1 MDLTQWIRSQAATR
15 RPLNIHAVQRE
26 RPDLLEQAFAG
37 PAPRGWRR
45 SLIDAGVD
53 PYKIVIEYEDQ
64 VECAVCGMSWVVL
77 GKHLMHC
84 HAMTGEE
91 YHQEFGPDHET
102 TSESYRV
109 GQTGLRPIAGI
120 AHWERLWSRQYVID
134 WILWLH
140 EERIPLN
147 HEHIHHVGMA
157 LEQQA
162 RKRFGS
168 WDGALRVA
176 GLDPAVLRAKPPERQ
191 WTRTMVIE
199 GFRNFAKLKQENP
212 KLKMSNSLQMAAGRF
227 FPSRQAVC
235 RAAGLEYEK
244 ISSRAGFKVDLV
256 ARLVESIRA
265 LEPLKG
271 RERVE
276 RLNAIYHHK
285 ANLRIVIRQFGS
297 LQGLAAKEGMSPRV
311 VSRTTYRDEADV
323 DHDLDVLERE
333 GKSLTHSILTHGAS
347 GLYLVMRETGWGM
360 KRLKRQVPPLTFP
373 PCNPRSGLLRD
384 RMIILRRRLRITMTE
399 AAAKAG
405 ICSRS
410 WGDIEGGKII
420 PTIRTSPKIERL
432 LEAHQIPVSTAP
444 PPPRR

>member
-1 MDLTQWIRSQAATR
+1 MELTQWIRSQAATGQ
-15 RPLNIHAVQRE
+15 PLNIHAVQRE
-26 RPDLLEQAFAG
+26 RPDLLELAFAG
-37 PAPRGWRR
+37 PAPRGWHR

-53 PYKIVIEYEDQ
+53 PYKIVLEYEDH

-77 GKHLMHC
+77 GKHLKHF
-84 HAMTGEE
+84 HGMTGEE
-91 YHQEFGPDHET
+91 YRQEFGRDHET
-102 TSESYRV
+102 TSESYRE

-120 AHWERLWSRQYVID
+120 AHWERLWSHHYVID

-140 EERIPLN
+140 EESIPLN
-147 HEHIHHVGMA
+147 SENILQVGMA
-157 LEQQA
+157 LGQQG

-168 WDGALRVA
+168 WDGALRAA
-176 GLDPAVLRAKPPERQ
+176 GLDPAVLRANPPERQ
-191 WTRTMVIE
+191 WTRLMVIE

-212 KLKMSNSLQMAAGRF
+212 KRKMSTPLQMAASRF
-227 FPSRQAVC
+227 FPSRQAAC
-235 RAAGLEYEK
+235 QSAGLEYEK
-244 ISSRAGFKVDLV
+244 ISSRARFKVELV
-256 ARLVESIRA
+256 ARLVASIRA

-271 RERVE
+271 RER
-276 RLNAIYHHK
+276 RQRIDAIYHK
-285 ANLRIVIRQFGS
+285 NSNLRIILRHYGS
-297 LQGLAAKEGMSPRV
+297 LQGLAAEEGISPRV

-333 GKSLTHSILTHGAS
+333 GKPLTHSMLTHSAS

-399 AAAKAG
+399 AAEKAG
-405 ICSRS
+405 ICSKS

-432 LEAHQIPVSTAP
+432 LEEHQIPVSTAP
-444 PPPRR
+444 HTPQR